1 MDKQKFREERRELIQ
16 TVEVNFLDS
25 IRSANRLYSPLFVWV
40 LQEQETSL
48 IIVPQCLA
56 QWLAPRWHALDVC
69 FILSTAKCNRSSD
82 KKTKWIENILTP
94 SNSCQGFR
102 GHVLNGLDIWWSN
115 IKIETPVGFFKT
127 EVGRKRSRS
136 NPWNPCR
143 NIIKKRL

>member
-82 KKTKWIENILTP
+82 KKQNELRTYWHPQIAVKDLEAM
-94 SNSCQGFR
+94 S
-102 GHVLNGLDIWWSN
+102 
-115 IKIETPVGFFKT
+115 
-127 EVGRKRSRS
+127 
-136 NPWNPCR
+136 
-143 NIIKKRL
+143 